1 MRDLVSF
8 QKVLASIEVDL
19 RFPMFD
25 CREVDG
31 IKVVWDI
38 IYS

>member
-8 QKVLASIEVDL
+8 QKVLASIEVGL

-25 CREVDG
+25 CLVVDG

-38 IYS
+38 IYL